1 MDINGVKIDKLI
13 NQMAL
18 NLQKEKIT
26 VPSWINMA
34 KTGISRQKIPSDTN
48 WWYFRMAS
56 ILRQI
61 SINQIGVSR
70 LRTKYGS
77 RQNRG
82 YAPEKFKKAGG
93 NNIRK
98 AMQELEKLEL
108 VERSQKGRKLTLKGK
123 NYIEKAINEVKKS

>member
-1 MDINGVKIDKLI
+1 MDKLV
-13 NQMAL
+13 NQLAL

-26 VPSWINMA
+26 IPLWINIS
-34 KTGISRQKIPSDTN
+34 KTGISKQRIPSDSK

-56 ILRQI
+56 ILKQI
-61 SINQIGVSR
+61 SKKQIGVSR

-98 AMQELEKLEL
+98 ALQELEKLNF
-108 VERSQKGRKLTLKGK
+108 VEKTQKGRKLTLKGK
-123 NYIEKAINEVKKS
+123 NYIEKAINEVKKT